1 MQLLFLPNSPPP
13 LAQLTSLFK
22 QTAVYGLSTILGRLV
37 NFLLVPLHTFV
48 LPKAEYGI
56 NTDIYTLIA
65 FLMVLLTHGMETAYF
80 QFRERDPEREDAV
93 FSTAFWSVAGIT
105 GLALAVFVFFFTP
118 LLGVLRYESQPEMVG
133 LMLAILATDALTAL
147 PFARLRAQQKAMRF
161 AGIRLGQVLLTVVLN
176 AWFLLWCP
184 YAVSH
189 GLEWAALGFS
199 ADVSL
204 VTYTFW
210 ANLLAN
216 GIMVLFLR
224 SEYRALQKPVRA
236 LWGPM
241 LVYGLPLMVAGFAG
255 MVNEL
260 LDRQLIKYML
270 PQDVA
275 MDQLGIY
282 SAVYKLS
289 IFLVLFN
296 QAFRYAAEPFFFKRE
311 TRNSPLVYARVMR
324 YYLWVIALAVVGV
337 VCFLPLLKYFIGP
350 AYWEGLWLVPILLM
364 ANYFSG
370 INVNLN
376 MWYKITGQTR
386 FGLYITLAG
395 AAVTLAVNLA
405 LLPVL
410 GIAGA
415 AWATLGSYVT
425 MTVVSYLLGQKH
437 FKVPYQLGQMA
448 LVTLLVALISWL
460 SFYVFHS
467 QWLPNLILMTLFVAF
482 FMWREQES
490 LRILFKRSS

>member
-1 MQLLFLPNSPPP
+1 MQLLLLPNSPLP
-13 LAQLTSLFK
+13 LAQLKSLFK

-80 QFRERDPEREDAV
+80 QFRERDPDREDAV
-93 FSTAFWSVAGIT
+93 FSTAFWSVAGLT
-105 GLALAVFVFFFTP
+105 GFALVLFAVFFTP
-118 LLGVLRYESQPEMVG
+118 MLHVLRYDSQPEMVG

-161 AGIRLGQVLLTVVLN
+161 AAIRLGQVFLTVVLN
-176 AWFLLWCP
+176 AYFLLWCP
-184 YAVSH
+184 YALNH
-189 GLEWAALGFS
+189 GLGWAALGFS
-199 ADVSL
+199 DTVSL

-216 GIMVLFLR
+216 AAMVFFLR
-224 SEYRALQKPVRA
+224 TEYAALQKPIKA

-255 MVNEL
+255 MINEL
-260 LDRQLIKYML
+260 LDRQLIKYLL

-296 QAFRYAAEPFFFKRE
+296 QAFRYAAEPFFFKKE
-311 TRNSPLVYARVMR
+311 TRSNPLVYARVMR

-337 VCFLPLLKYFIGP
+337 ICFLPILKYTIGP
-350 AYWEGLWLVPILLM
+350 DYWEGLWLVPILLM

-395 AAVTLAVNLA
+395 AAVTLAVNLT
-405 LLPVL
+405 LLPVI

-415 AWATLGSYVT
+415 AWATLASYFT
-425 MTVVSYLLGQKH
+425 MTVVSYVLGQKH
-437 FKVPYQLGQMA
+437 FRVPYQMGQMA

-460 SFYVFHS
+460 GFYVFDN
-467 QWLPNLILMTLFVAF
+467 QWLPNLVMLALFTGF
-482 FMWREQES
+482 FIWREQES